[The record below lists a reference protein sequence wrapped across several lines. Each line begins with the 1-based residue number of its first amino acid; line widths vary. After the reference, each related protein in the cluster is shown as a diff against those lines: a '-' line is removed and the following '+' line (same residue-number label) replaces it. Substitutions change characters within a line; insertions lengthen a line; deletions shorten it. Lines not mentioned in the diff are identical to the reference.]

1 MSATIPI
8 SDHIGL
14 DVYRM
19 DQRKALQAAAEMLRD
34 ARIPV
39 DVRLRALFG
48 TITELSR
55 LAVGMDLG

>member
-1 MSATIPI
+1 MTTTHPI

-14 DVYRM
+14 DIYRV
-19 DQRKALQAAAEMLRD
+19 DQRKALQAASEMLAD
-34 ARIPV
+34 TRIPV
-39 DVRLRALFG
+39 HVRLRELFA

>member
-1 MSATIPI
+1 MTA
-8 SDHIGL
+8 DHIGL
-14 DVYRM
+14 DIYRV

-34 ARIPV
+34 TKIPV
-39 DVRLRALFG
+39 DVRLRELFA